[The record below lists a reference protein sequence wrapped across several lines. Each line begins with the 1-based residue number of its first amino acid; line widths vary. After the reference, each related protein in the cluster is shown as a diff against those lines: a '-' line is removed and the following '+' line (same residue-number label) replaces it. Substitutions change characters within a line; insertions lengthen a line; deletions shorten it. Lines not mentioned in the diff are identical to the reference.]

1 MRDSDTIK
9 HLNMYNNGK
18 AIRNRDGTAVGRQF
32 TMGDRAGDTKI
43 TGATGRIVPDGRWFG
58 NKRVDEFHE
67 EMSEK
72 VADPYSFVLKRKKLP
87 MGLLSRM
94 LHHSLPM
101 VAPHP
106 SALICLRWNRLSTP
120 LDPKAEGNA
129 VKLDQLLIGHTD

>member
-1 MRDSDTIK
+1 MSSRTESKRERKLDRARVCKDAVKQNNSNMRDSDTIK

-72 VADPYSFVLKRKKLP
+72 VADPYSVVLKRKKFP
-87 MGLLSRM
+87 MG
-94 LHHSLPM
+94 
-101 VAPHP
+101 
-106 SALICLRWNRLSTP
+106 
-120 LDPKAEGNA
+120 
-129 VKLDQLLIGHTD
+129 